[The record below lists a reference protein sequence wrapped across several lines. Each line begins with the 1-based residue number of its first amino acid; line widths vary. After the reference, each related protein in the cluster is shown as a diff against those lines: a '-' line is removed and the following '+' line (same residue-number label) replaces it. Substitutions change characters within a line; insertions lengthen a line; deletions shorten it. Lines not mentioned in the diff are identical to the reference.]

1 MWHRTSHICL
11 QYVHINASKVCP
23 LKENIP
29 HPHPPYINQLATG
42 NCQQQLSCAESNWQ
56 MQSTPNLPR
65 TSAFYARSVQLPTQR
80 AHRSLKYEHNVWFRA
95 EQISPP
101 VPSQRAAHSSH
112 PDQGGSTAKGINY
125 SSKQSSVSPDNRS
138 MCERARERL

>member
-1 MWHRTSHICL
+1 MWHTTSHICL

-65 TSAFYARSVQLPTQR
+65 ISAFYARSVQLPTQR
-80 AHRSLKYEHNVWFRA
+80 AHRSPKYEHNVWFRA
-95 EQISPP
+95 EQISPQPP
-101 VPSQRAAHSSH
+101 VRVPPIALTLTKVGAPQKASITAQNKAASH
-112 PDQGGSTAKGINY
+112 QIIDRC
-125 SSKQSSVSPDNRS
+125 V
-138 MCERARERL
+138 RERERE